1 MNGVQDEVRGDKDN
15 EIALTAV
22 TVTQLLA
29 SVKSITLSN
38 DSTLKAIIEKHS
50 LDAGKGRNERMFT
63 LLERLISS
71 SIPAIKMTEQTTY
84 WTQLADSAKK
94 VETKLEELT
103 KQMQQVQLAIPKS
116 LEQLNEKVEKVANEQ
131 SKSNETW
138 SQVVSKTKTQV
149 ENSTNEVRKVVRE
162 SLIEKQKI
170 DERKCNV
177 IVFGLKEPQN
187 KDNDLASFG
196 ALCEKEL
203 DCTVNFLNCRRLGQR
218 SDNTIRPLLVTCKTE
233 TEKRKLLLN
242 AKRLRHSSNDESK
255 KVYINADLSKEER
268 ELQKKK
274 REEWKAK
281 RNMTGDKTHIGE
293 KDQKIDQ
300 NF

>member
-22 TVTQLLA
+22 TITQLLA
-29 SVKSITLSN
+29 SVKSILLSN
-38 DSTLKAIIEKHS
+38 DSTLKTIIEKHS
-50 LDAGKGRNERMFT
+50 LDAGKGKNERTFT
-63 LLERLISS
+63 VLERLISS
-71 SIPAIKMTEQTTY
+71 SIPAIKMTEQTTH

-131 SKSNETW
+131 LKSNETW
-138 SQVVSKTKTQV
+138 SQVVSKTKTRV

-177 IVFGLKEPQN
+177 IVFGLKEQK
-187 KDNDLASFG
+187 KDNDLDSFRG
-196 ALCEKEL
+196 LCEKEL
-203 DCTVNFLNCRRLGQR
+203 DCAVTFLNCRRLGQR

-242 AKRLRHSSNDESK
+242 AKRLRQSSNDESK

>member
-22 TVTQLLA
+22 TITQLLA
-29 SVKSITLSN
+29 SVKSILLSN
-38 DSTLKAIIEKHS
+38 DSTLKTIIEKHS
-50 LDAGKGRNERMFT
+50 LDAGKGKNERTFT
-63 LLERLISS
+63 VLERLISS
-71 SIPAIKMTEQTTY
+71 SIPAIKMTEQTTH

-131 SKSNETW
+131 LKSNETW
-138 SQVVSKTKTQV
+138 SQVVSKTKTRV

-177 IVFGLKEPQN
+177 IVFGLKEQK
-187 KDNDLASFG
+187 KDNDLDSFRG
-196 ALCEKEL
+196 LCEKEL
-203 DCTVNFLNCRRLGQR
+203 DCAVTFLNCRRLGQR